1 KDTVQEAIAFNKG
14 NIETNTAN
22 IEGNRTAIATKADK
36 DADNLSVDDVNAW
49 TTKLNNE
56 ANLAAPKGK
65 LVTDTQV
72 KAALETKLET
82 GDIKSSDKTVGIT
95 TAAGN
100 VDLRVNLDNTS
111 LTKNGNGVIGIA
123 DGGVTTAKIADGNV
137 TKAKL
142 ADDVTTI
149 LDKVGTGAI
158 ETANHNTV
166 TGDVVKT
173 YVDGKVATINTE
185 VTNLGNTVNT
195 LGDTITHVG
204 KTSKETVKADNG
216 SGINVKTTP
225 ATNEKGAIFTLS
237 LDEDEVKALAGTTNL
252 DTTYLK
258 TDGSNVANK
267 ATFGDQVGTDTL
279 GTSTKL
285 AQIKAVK
292 AVDDKV
298 NTNTQDIT
306 DLEESVTTKLAKK
319 ANHNASN
326 LNANDV
332 AAWKAKIDTN
342 SIETVT
348 AGEGIDVSGGT
359 AATNKEWVV
368 ALSQKTKTQLEKI
381 DDNAAALANKANIS
395 LDNISSDGTTVIKN
409 AARDAVEVAVN
420 PATEGVLKLVKT
432 ASAANHKDTYTLSI
446 DETKLNDKVAET
458 FAKKDAGNLTDGDIA
473 DWKQA
478 LDIGNVLT
486 QANLADRLL
495 LTGSNVGSDDNKV
508 KLGKNVGKGEITGD
522 TTQLVQEKAV
532 KAYVDAAKADV
543 ITNIDN
549 SVTNAMGNQTI
560 AYKAGSTT
568 KTVKLSEGFN
578 FTNGTDTV
586 ASVGDNGDV
595 SFDLNDT
602 AKGQLAS
609 IADKLDRA
617 ALKTIE
623 SDDITVSNGGDLTA
637 GKVKLT
643 LKEARVK
650 ALAGTTNLETD
661 YLKVDG
667 SNIANNKATF
677 GDAVGTTDLT
687 KTTELAQIK
696 AVKDVDDKVKT
707 NTTAITNLNTDL
719 TTQITNVGKTSK
731 EEVAVKPNSGLTLD
745 TTAATASKGAKYTLG
760 LDADKIKEITG
771 TTTLADDLAAKADR
785 DAGNLG
791 TTDVTKWKEK
801 LGIEGL
807 TSDTVAGK
815 LNASDITSVDKTV
828 IIDTTG
834 ANGKG
839 KVDLTVN
846 LDGITLTKDNNGVI
860 SLADNGVTT
869 NKIKDGNVTQ
879 AKLHT
884 DVTNILNKVGTGA
897 VETGNQNTVTG
908 DVVKTYVDNS
918 VGAVETKVTNLGDQ
932 ITNVGKTS
940 KEEVAVK
947 PNSGLTLDTTAAT
960 TDKGAKY
967 TLGLDVDKIK
977 EITGTT
983 NLATTYLKIDGSNI
997 GDEAAK
1003 ATLGSKVGKGEIT
1016 GDTTQLVQEKAV

>member
-1 KDTVQEAIAFNKG
+1 
-14 NIETNTAN
+14 
-22 IEGNRTAIATKADK
+22 
-36 DADNLSVDDVNAW
+36 
-49 TTKLNNE
+49 
-56 ANLAAPKGK
+56 
-65 LVTDTQV
+65 
-72 KAALETKLET
+72 
-82 GDIKSSDKTVGIT
+82 
-95 TAAGN
+95 
-100 VDLRVNLDNTS
+100 
-111 LTKNGNGVIGIA
+111 
-123 DGGVTTAKIADGNV
+123 
-137 TKAKL
+137 
-142 ADDVTTI
+142 
-149 LDKVGTGAI
+149 
-158 ETANHNTV
+158 
-166 TGDVVKT
+166 
-173 YVDGKVATINTE
+173 
-185 VTNLGNTVNT
+185 
-195 LGDTITHVG
+195 
-204 KTSKETVKADNG
+204 
-216 SGINVKTTP
+216 
-225 ATNEKGAIFTLS
+225 
-237 LDEDEVKALAGTTNL
+237 
-252 DTTYLK
+252 
-258 TDGSNVANK
+258 
-267 ATFGDQVGTDTL
+267 
-279 GTSTKL
+279 
-285 AQIKAVK
+285 
-292 AVDDKV
+292 
-298 NTNTQDIT
+298 
-306 DLEESVTTKLAKK
+306 
-319 ANHNASN
+319 
-326 LNANDV
+326 
-332 AAWKAKIDTN
+332 
-342 SIETVT
+342 
-348 AGEGIDVSGGT
+348 
-359 AATNKEWVV
+359 
-368 ALSQKTKTQLEKI
+368 
-381 DDNAAALANKANIS
+381 
-395 LDNISSDGTTVIKN
+395 
-409 AARDAVEVAVN
+409 
-420 PATEGVLKLVKT
+420 
-432 ASAANHKDTYTLSI
+432 
-446 DETKLNDKVAET
+446 
-458 FAKKDAGNLTDGDIA
+458 
-473 DWKQA
+473 
-478 LDIGNVLT
+478 
-486 QANLADRLL
+486 
-495 LTGSNVGSDDNKV
+495 
-508 KLGKNVGKGEITGD
+508 
-522 TTQLVQEKAV
+522 
-532 KAYVDAAKADV
+532 

-586 ASVGDNGDV
+586 ASVGDNGEV
-595 SFDLNDT
+595 SFDLNNT
-602 AKGQLAS
+602 VKGQLAS

-643 LKEARVK
+643 LKEASVK
-650 ALAGTTNLETD
+650 ALAGTTNLATT

-667 SNIANNKATF
+667 SNIGDDVAKAAF
-677 GDAVGTTDLT
+677 GDEVGTTDLT

-696 AVKDVDDKVKT
+696 AVKTVDDKVKV

-791 TTDVTKWKEK
+791 TTDVTKWKDK
-801 LGIEGL
+801 LDIAGV
-807 TSDTVAGK
+807 TRDTVAGK

-1016 GDTTQLVQEKAV
+1016 GDTTQLVQEKAVKAYVDTAVGGIGKPKDGKDGYIGV